1 MPDRL
6 SNPFHMACRL
16 CCTGYAAP
24 QFLIGRTSYLS
35 PAPNDRS
42 LGDRLIAVRYYDT
55 HEITL
60 FDVHT
65 GHPYAQCW
73 DPEWKLDTAVI
84 EDGEKLASYSG
95 SRTIRILNIVSL
107 AAKHR
112 NVVPTFMDMSLSHK
126 AWMMDGW
133 WVRIMTYCSESHS
146 STGNF

>member
-6 SNPFHMACRL
+6 SSTFRMTRRL

-35 PAPNDRS
+35 PASNDRS

-73 DPEWKLDTAVI
+73 DPEWKLDTVLI
-84 EDGEKLASYSG
+84 EDGAKLASYSV
-95 SRTIRILNIVSL
+95 SRTIRIHNIVDL
-107 AAKHR
+107 AA
-112 NVVPTFMDMSLSHK
+112 
-126 AWMMDGW
+126 
-133 WVRIMTYCSESHS
+133 
-146 STGNF
+146 